1 MGTGK
6 FVEITAE
13 NETLFEDVLKNKLPL
28 TGQLLNVW
36 RLRRQGKFTVENS
49 VKFYI
54 YLVTKELGC
63 VQDIFVLCVQEPN
76 MHGLYSV
83 IIHAPVSPTH
93 EMIKAFEDFVE
104 WDRNPLFPAAPGP
117 FTDAFLKPICL
128 KRGGIPPK
136 EHACEAYAL
145 DGDRAMTG
153 QRENVF
159 PLQSTNIM
167 KKGIAFGLQI

>member
-28 TGQLLNVW
+28 TGQVSYAALILKRTNSILINHELIQIFALFQLLNVW

-76 MHGLYSV
+76 VCKYLLLH
-83 IIHAPVSPTH
+83 
-93 EMIKAFEDFVE
+93 KF
-104 WDRNPLFPAAPGP
+104 R
-117 FTDAFLKPICL
+117 
-128 KRGGIPPK
+128 
-136 EHACEAYAL
+136 
-145 DGDRAMTG
+145 
-153 QRENVF
+153 
-159 PLQSTNIM
+159 
-167 KKGIAFGLQI
+167 